1 MKLAA
6 VILNYKD
13 ALTTIEAAKRID
25 GFSCIDHIV
34 IVDNASPDGSAGKI
48 TEAFHL
54 KEHNGSTPEVISE
67 TVNLNDKAS
76 AAETKIKF
84 NELLQKYPIS
94 KLVVVHNVTVTNELT
109 LEDVQ

>member
-1 MKLAA
+1 MYS
-6 VILNYKD
+6 ILIKNGNNTFVYATD
-13 ALTTIEAAKRID
+13 ETTGEPFT
-25 GFSCIDHIV
+25 G
-34 IVDNASPDGSAGKI
+34 
-48 TEAFHL
+48 
-54 KEHNGSTPEVISE
+54 
-67 TVNLNDKAS
+67 S